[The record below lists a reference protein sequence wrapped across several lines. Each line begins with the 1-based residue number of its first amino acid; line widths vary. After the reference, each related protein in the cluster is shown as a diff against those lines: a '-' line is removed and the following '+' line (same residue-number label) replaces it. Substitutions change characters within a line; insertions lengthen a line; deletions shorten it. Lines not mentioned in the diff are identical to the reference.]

1 MKTIKTLFLLT
12 LLVPLFGSGQTGNEY
27 VLNIPSLVYYDAVYK
42 LEPMKIQGNF
52 DATIGGEFEST
63 QSIVVVPKPG
73 TAIRIVDIL
82 SPNSPPPPSPPGGGN
97 GYTGGGGGTTIRSRP
112 PIGPRMA
119 STSTS
124 DTVLNVT
131 LFPNPVEKEFT
142 LQLKN
147 EKIIAFSIFD
157 LSGNKKTD
165 EKIEPSYE
173 HKVDVSMLSEG
184 TYILQ
189 IITEKNQYT
198 SIQFIKK

>member
-1 MKTIKTLFLLT
+1 MS
-12 LLVPLFGSGQTGNEY
+12 LFGRGQTGEIT
-27 VLNIPSLVYYDAVYK
+27 LTISTPVYYDTVYEMESLK
-42 LEPMKIQGNF
+42 VANIINT
-52 DATIGGEFEST
+52 TISGQYESN
-63 QSIVVVPKPG
+63 QSVSIVAKPG
-73 TAIRIVDIL
+73 TCIRVVG
-82 SPNSPPPPSPPGGGN
+82 NPPEGSVPDPVGG
-97 GYTGGGGGTTIRSRP
+97 GGGGGTTIRSRP

-124 DTVLNVT
+124 DSVSNVT
-131 LFPNPVEKEFT
+131 IFPNPVEREFT

-173 HKVDVSMLSEG
+173 HKIDVSMLSEG
-184 TYILQ
+184 SYILQ